1 MSRVSPEFW
10 NSRNSETLPFG
21 EDEPLTKKFVERN
34 LTAQSLLDTL
44 AVAVTIVDPAGVILF
59 YNDYASRILDRR
71 PEYIGRDIR
80 ECHKAAES
88 IRRIDSMLSEF
99 GQGRTEPLL
108 YASTRNGVKFTVSL
122 SPLIVDEKLVGI
134 IQCTMKLE

>member
-1 MSRVSPEFW
+1 M
-10 NSRNSETLPFG
+10 
-21 EDEPLTKKFVERN
+21 TKDFLASNR
-34 LTAQSLLDTL
+34 TALSLLDEL

-88 IRRIDSMLSEF
+88 VRRIDSILSELAK
-99 GQGRTEPLL
+99 GRKEPLM
-108 YASTRNGVKFTVSL
+108 YGSTRNGMKFTVSL
-122 SPLIVDEKLVGI
+122 SPRIADEKLVGI
-134 IQCTMKLE
+134 IQCAMKVE